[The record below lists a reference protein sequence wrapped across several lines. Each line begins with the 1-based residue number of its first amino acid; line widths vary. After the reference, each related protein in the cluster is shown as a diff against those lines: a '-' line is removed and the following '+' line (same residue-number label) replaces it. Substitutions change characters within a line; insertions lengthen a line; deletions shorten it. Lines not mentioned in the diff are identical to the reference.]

1 MAAVTAEI
9 KTTKDGTKSATPT
22 STSNKETEISK
33 ETVKD
38 AIIEKDTTEKKAES
52 GDEKARKKSVVDIA
66 VIKEKDEKNSLDLD
80 TRDESLEDSLS
91 KMPGMTK
98 SASRDILKAVDDV
111 EIKQI
116 AADLD
121 DAHGDDDEGSVI
133 DISIV
138 DDSDD
143 NKEDGLGIQAEIIGD
158 DEEVDIVAG
167 KGEQVVEFTLEM
179 KHFFVLL
186 SVMAGMMAVMY
197 ALVNN
202 FNM

>member
-1 MAAVTAEI
+1 MAAVTAEV
-9 KTTKDGTKSATPT
+9 KTSKDETKSETPT

-66 VIKEKDEKNSLDLD
+66 VIKEKDEKNSLD

-121 DAHGDDDEGSVI
+121 DAHDDDDEGSVI

-158 DEEVDIVAG
+158 DEEVNIVAG

-197 ALVNN
+197 ALVNK

>member
-9 KTTKDGTKSATPT
+9 KTTKDETKSETPT

-66 VIKEKDEKNSLDLD
+66 VIKEKDEKNSLD

-158 DEEVDIVAG
+158 DEEVNIVAG

-197 ALVNN
+197 ALVNK

>member
-1 MAAVTAEI
+1 MAAVTAKI
-9 KTTKDGTKSATPT
+9 KTSKDETKSETPT
-22 STSNKETEISK
+22 STSNKDEEISK

-66 VIKEKDEKNSLDLD
+66 VIKEKDEKNSLD
-80 TRDESLEDSLS
+80 TKDESLEDSLS

-121 DAHGDDDEGSVI
+121 DAHDDDDEGSVI

-158 DEEVDIVAG
+158 DEEVNIVAG